1 MARVA
6 VLALPEIL
14 GEIVEKAGR
23 RLPHVQAARFICT
36 DDLLEAVS
44 TGDFNAS
51 IISSPDIPMS
61 ELIAALHAL
70 DDNLFI
76 VVVNGHDVPPGNNR
90 VHVMKL
96 ASNTAEEAMNVILK
110 NCGAA

>member
-1 MARVA
+1 
-6 VLALPEIL
+6 
-14 GEIVEKAGR
+14 
-23 RLPHVQAARFICT
+23 
-36 DDLLEAVS
+36 
-44 TGDFNAS
+44 
-51 IISSPDIPMS
+51 MS